1 MDGVVCQ
8 TDIFTNKCSSCN
20 WNERSGCHIGLHS
33 LRDPGIWW
41 TAFGYKWVAVVAADK
56 SHWNWFNDVQ
66 IRPYSYKLSPIYSCQ
81 GNAPKTTRS
90 SSSPALSIVL
100 CCRHGHPGRRQSSSS
115 KNGKLYIFQCGFCS
129 TMTRPNTLRC
139 KQSLSAEISKSPIL
153 INLSR
158 KDIYS

>member
-115 KNGKLYIFQCGFCS
+115 KNGWETVHISVWLLFNNDS
-129 TMTRPNTLRC
+129 TEYSSVQAVTF
-139 KQSLSAEISKSPIL
+139 
-153 INLSR
+153 SR
-158 KDIYS
+158 NK